1 MTGRLQDKVVII
13 TGAAGGQGFAATR
26 IFASEGARVAML
38 DLDEG
43 KVAAA
48 AAEIGAPGL
57 LPVAC
62 DVADSASVQAAVA
75 RVVEEFGRIDILYNN
90 AGTNFRRPGAWDE
103 TQDGATIDVTEEL
116 FDRSIGVN
124 LKGPLLMSKYVLPYM
139 VERKQGSI
147 INVSSL
153 AGPYIGAKNNVYAAA
168 KAGVVGL
175 TKALAQTYGPDGI
188 RVNAIAPGLIETT
201 MVANMLTDHS
211 IREGYAQGTPLRKL
225 GQPEDIARVALF
237 LASSDSEFITGT
249 VLTADAGYLVR

>member
-13 TGAAGGQGFAATR
+13 TGAAGGQGLAASR

-48 AAEIGAPGL
+48 AAEIGLPGL

-62 DVADSASVQAAVA
+62 DVANSASVQAAVA
-75 RVVEEFGRIDILYNN
+75 RIVEEFGQIDVLYNN
-90 AGTNFRRPGAWDE
+90 AGTNFRRPGPWDE
-103 TQDGATIDVTEEL
+103 TQDGPTIDVTEEL

-124 LKGPLLMSKYVLPYM
+124 LKGPFLMSKYVLPYM

-153 AGPYIGAKNNVYAAA
+153 AGPYIGAKNNIYAAA

-175 TKALAQTYGPDGI
+175 TKAMAQTYGPDGI
-188 RVNAIAPGLIETT
+188 RVNAIAPGLIETS
-201 MVANMLTDHS
+201 MVANMLSDDS

-237 LASSDSEFITGT
+237 LASSDSEFVTGT
-249 VLTADAGYLVR
+249 VVTADAGYLVR

>member
-13 TGAAGGQGFAATR
+13 TGAAGGQGFAASR

-48 AAEIGAPGL
+48 AAEIGLPGL
-57 LPVAC
+57 LAVEC
-62 DVADSASVQAAVA
+62 DVANSASVQAAVT
-75 RVVEEFGRIDILYNN
+75 RIIEEFGQIDVLYNN
-90 AGTNFRRPGAWDE
+90 AGTNFRRPGPWDE

-124 LKGPLLMSKYVLPYM
+124 LKGPFLMSKYVLPYM

-153 AGPYIGAKNNVYAAA
+153 AGPYIGAKNNIYAAA

-175 TKALAQTYGPDGI
+175 TKAMAQTYGPDGI
-188 RVNAIAPGLIETT
+188 RVNAIAPGLIETS
-201 MVANMLTDHS
+201 MVANMLTDDS

-237 LASSDSEFITGT
+237 LASSDSEFVTGT
-249 VLTADAGYLVR
+249 VVTADAGYLVR

>member
-13 TGAAGGQGFAATR
+13 TGAAGGQGFAASR

-57 LPVAC
+57 LPVEC
-62 DVADSASVQAAVA
+62 DVANSASVQAAVA
-75 RVVEEFGRIDILYNN
+75 RIVEEFGQIDVLYNN
-90 AGTNFRRPGAWDE
+90 AGTNFRRPGPWDE

-124 LKGPLLMSKYVLPYM
+124 LKGPFLMSKYVLPYM

-188 RVNAIAPGLIETT
+188 RVNAIAPGLIETS
-201 MVANMLTDHS
+201 MVANMLTDDS

-237 LASSDSEFITGT
+237 LASSDSEFVTGT
-249 VLTADAGYLVR
+249 VVTADAGYLVR

>member
-1 MTGRLQDKVVII
+1 MCRGCWPSN
-13 TGAAGGQGFAATR
+13 AT
-26 IFASEGARVAML
+26 S
-38 DLDEG
+38 
-43 KVAAA
+43 
-48 AAEIGAPGL
+48 PN
-57 LPVAC
+57 
-62 DVADSASVQAAVA
+62 SASVQAAVA
-75 RVVEEFGRIDILYNN
+75 RIIEEFGQIDVLYNN
-90 AGTNFRRPGAWDE
+90 AGTNFRRPGPWDE

-124 LKGPLLMSKYVLPYM
+124 LKGPFLMSKYVLPYM

-153 AGPYIGAKNNVYAAA
+153 AGPYIGAKNNIYAAA

-188 RVNAIAPGLIETT
+188 RVNAIAPGLIETS
-201 MVANMLTDHS
+201 MVANMLTDDS

-237 LASSDSEFITGT
+237 LASSDSEFVTGT
-249 VLTADAGYLVR
+249 VVTADAGYLVR

>member
-1 MTGRLQDKVVII
+1 MPGSPCSTWTRARWPRPPRRSGRRVCCPWR
-13 TGAAGGQGFAATR
+13 ATSP
-26 IFASEGARVAML
+26 I
-38 DLDEG
+38 
-43 KVAAA
+43 
-48 AAEIGAPGL
+48 
-57 LPVAC
+57 
-62 DVADSASVQAAVA
+62 SASVQAAVA
-75 RVVEEFGRIDILYNN
+75 RVVEEFGQIDVLYNN
-90 AGTNFRRPGAWDE
+90 AGTNFRRPGPWDE

-124 LKGPLLMSKYVLPYM
+124 LKGPFLMSKYVLPYM

-201 MVANMLTDHS
+201 MVANMLTDDS

-249 VLTADAGYLVR
+249 VRDRRRGLFGALTRSPNSCYRARRSNRPARPVGTAR